1 MSLAVVNSCVVIGM
15 QPCAVQV
22 EVHIGAGLP
31 AFTVVGLPDTGVRES
46 RERVRSALQ
55 SSGFSFPVARIT
67 VNLAPADLPKD
78 AAHFDLPIAMG
89 ILLASGQLA
98 LVNEHAPAVPLC
110 IDQYIFAGELSLT
123 GALLRLAAPIA
134 VVWGASKLGFTQ
146 VIMPLMSASTVT
158 QLAGM
163 QIYGVAS
170 LRQLVDALMEH
181 ELSCT
186 APDEPLPCEQL
197 STNLCMSDVKGQTQ
211 AKHAIEVAA
220 AGRHNVLFR
229 GTPGVGK
236 SMLAHRLGTVLPA
249 LTETQRLDVAVLAG
263 VAGRVEPL
271 HGAAPFRSP
280 HHSASMVALVGGGS
294 RPKPGEI
301 SLAHH
306 GVLFLDEVAEF
317 SRSALEA
324 LREPL
329 ETGGITIARAGR
341 SVWFPA
347 DFQLI
352 AAMNP
357 CPCGWMGHAVQ
368 PCLCTPERVDR
379 YRARLSG
386 PFMDR
391 LDVCVNLKVETQ
403 VVDEAQEAS
412 ESSMHIRQRVIA
424 AQQRQY
430 QRQGCLNSRLDGQA
444 LAEHTVLEQEAKRL
458 LRQCVQRWGWSGRSV
473 QRLRKVAR
481 TIADL
486 AYEEQIRVEHLAQAI
501 QYRG

>member
-1 MSLAVVNSCVVIGM
+1 MSLAVVNSCVLMGM

-31 AFTVVGLPDTGVRES
+31 AFSVVGLPDAGVRES

-55 SSGFSFPVARIT
+55 SSGFTFPVARIT

-89 ILLASGQLA
+89 ILQASGQLA
-98 LVNEHAPAVPLC
+98 LGVEQTSRVPLC

-123 GALLRLAAPIA
+123 GALLRLASPIA
-134 VVWGASKLGFTQ
+134 VAWSAAKLGFKQ
-146 VIMPLMSASTVT
+146 LVMPWISASSAA
-158 QLAGM
+158 QLVGM
-163 QIYGVAS
+163 QVYGASS
-170 LRQLVDALMEH
+170 LRQLVDALLSH
-181 ELSCT
+181 ELSCV
-186 APDEPLPCEQL
+186 AAEESLQAVVEP
-197 STNLCMSDVKGQTQ
+197 SGLCMSEVKGQVQ
-211 AKHAIEVAA
+211 AKHAMEVAA
-220 AGRHNVLFR
+220 AGRHNVLLR

-236 SMLAHRLGTVLPA
+236 SMLAQRLATVLPA
-249 LTETQRLDVAVLAG
+249 LSDDQRLEVAVLSG
-263 VAGRVEPL
+263 IAGRSEPL
-271 HGAAPFRSP
+271 CGLAPFRSP
-280 HHSASMVALVGGGS
+280 HHSASVAALVGGGS

-317 SRSALEA
+317 SRNALEA

-347 DFQLI
+347 DFQLV

-368 PCLCTPERVDR
+368 TCLCTPERIDR
-379 YRARLSG
+379 YRSKLSG

-391 LDVCVNLKVETQ
+391 LDVCVNLKVETA
-403 VVDEAQEAS
+403 VLDHDSGAL
-412 ESSMHIRQRVIA
+412 ESSVHIRQRVIA
-424 AQQRQY
+424 AQQLQY
-430 QRQGCLNSRLDGQA
+430 QRQGCVNGRLSELG
-444 LAEHTVLEQEAKRL
+444 LAEHAALDLEAKRL

-486 AYEEQIRVEHLAQAI
+486 AKEEQVRAEHLAQAI

>member
-1 MSLAVVNSCVVIGM
+1 MSLAVVNSCVLMGM
-15 QPCAVQV
+15 QPYAVQV

-31 AFTVVGLPDTGVRES
+31 AFTVVGLPDAGVRES

-55 SSGFSFPVARIT
+55 SSGFTFPVARIT

-89 ILLASGQLA
+89 ILQASGQLA
-98 LVNEHAPAVPLC
+98 LASEQASAVPLC

-123 GALLRLAAPIA
+123 GALLRLAAPVA
-134 VVWGASKLGFTQ
+134 VVWGASRLGFTQ
-146 VIMPLMSASTVT
+146 VIMPLMSASSVA
-158 QLAGM
+158 QRAGM

-170 LRQLVDALMEH
+170 LRQLVDALVEH
-181 ELSCT
+181 ELSCA
-186 APDEPLPCEQL
+186 APDEQPPCASLPV
-197 STNLCMSDVKGQTQ
+197 TLCMSEVKGQVQ
-211 AKHAIEVAA
+211 AKHALEVAA
-220 AGRHNVLFR
+220 AGRHNMLFR

-236 SMLAHRLGTVLPA
+236 SMLAHRLGTLLPVLS
-249 LTETQRLDVAVLAG
+249 EEQRLEVAVLAG
-263 VAGRVEPL
+263 VAGRAEPL

-341 SVWFPA
+341 SIWFPA
-347 DFQLI
+347 DFQLV

-379 YRARLSG
+379 YRAKLSG

-391 LDVCVNLKVETQ
+391 LDVCVNLKVEMQ
-403 VVDEAQEAS
+403 VVDESQAVS
-412 ESSMHIRQRVIA
+412 EPSTHIRQRVMV
-424 AQQRQY
+424 AQQLQY
-430 QRQGCLNSRLDGQA
+430 QRQGCLNGRLDGRA
-444 LAEHTVLEQEAKRL
+444 LAEHTVLEPDAKRL

-486 AYEEQIRVEHLAQAI
+486 ASEEQIRVEHLAQAI

>member
-1 MSLAVVNSCVVIGM
+1 MSLAVVNSCVLMGM

-31 AFTVVGLPDTGVRES
+31 AFSVVGLPDAGVRES

-55 SSGFSFPVARIT
+55 SSGFTFPVARIT

-98 LVNEHAPAVPLC
+98 LGSEQISAVPLC

-123 GALLRLAAPIA
+123 GALLRLAAPVA
-134 VVWGASKLGFTQ
+134 VAWSAIKLGFTQ
-146 VIMPLMSASTVT
+146 LVIPLVSASSAA
-158 QLAGM
+158 QLVGM
-163 QIYGVAS
+163 QVYGASS
-170 LRQLVDALMEH
+170 LRQLADALLSH
-181 ELSCT
+181 ELTCVET
-186 APDEPLPCEQL
+186 NEQQL
-197 STNLCMSDVKGQTQ
+197 HTDQSSGLCMSEVKGQLQ
-211 AKHAIEVAA
+211 AKHALEVAA
-220 AGRHNVLFR
+220 AGRHNVLLR

-236 SMLAHRLGTVLPA
+236 SMLAQRLSGVLPS
-249 LTETQRLDVAVLAG
+249 LPEDKRLEVAVLAG
-263 VAGRVEPL
+263 VSGRPEPL
-271 HGAAPFRSP
+271 SGVPPFRSP

-368 PCLCTPERVDR
+368 PCLCTPERVEH
-379 YRARLSG
+379 YRAKLSG

-391 LDVCVNLKVETQ
+391 LDVCVNLKVETE
-403 VVDEAQEAS
+403 VLDEVPTLS
-412 ESSMHIRQRVIA
+412 ETSVQIRRRVIA
-424 AQQRQY
+424 AQQLQY
-430 QRQGCLNSRLDGQA
+430 QRQGCLNGRLNEQA
-444 LAEHTVLEQEAKRL
+444 LAVHAALEPEATQL
-458 LRQCVQRWGWSGRSV
+458 LRQCVQRWGWSGRSI

-486 AYEEQIRVEHLAQAI
+486 ASESQIRAEHLAQAI